1 MTRTTGRSR
10 VRATGIAAAAL
21 LLAACSAGTDG
32 QTEGQTE
39 GNRQTVATGADS
51 LNPDSSDEA
60 IMLHMLEVA
69 GGQGQT
75 DQIAAN
81 FPDIERER
89 AYRIQR
95 MRLDHSK
102 QSSEH
107 VGWKLAWTRQGEPG
121 DPLDPAVGHYMSDR
135 VYPEGEPVSTRFFTG
150 GVSNAEP
157 EIVFYL
163 KADLPGPVV
172 TEDELIAAI
181 DSVGVGLE
189 FVNWRL
195 KEPGTREHA
204 ILDNGIAVGVV
215 LGADRYPLD
224 SIDLNAQIGRIEVN
238 GATSEGPAT
247 SLMGE
252 GPLAAMLWAA
262 NELPKYGMHFKAGEF
277 VFSGTVC
284 LPLPVSAGDSATV
297 SFTDL
302 GSVSATF
309 VK

>member
-1 MTRTTGRSR
+1 MRRE
-10 VRATGIAAAAL
+10 VRLSICMLIGAGA
-21 LLAACSAGTDG
+21 LAACSTEAPDAGG
-32 QTEGQTE
+32 LSPE
-39 GNRQTVATGADS
+39 
-51 LNPDSSDEA
+51 SSDEA

-69 GGQGQT
+69 AGQGQT

-81 FPDIERER
+81 FPNIERER

-102 QSSEH
+102 AGAEH
-107 VGWKLAWTRQGEPG
+107 VGWKLAWTRQAEPG
-121 DPLDPAVGHYMSDR
+121 DVLDPAVGHYMSDR
-135 VYPEGEPVSTRFFTG
+135 VYSEDEPVPTEFFTNG
-150 GVSNAEP
+150 TTNAEP

-163 KADLPGPVV
+163 KDDLPGPVV
-172 TEDELIAAI
+172 TEEELIAAI

-195 KEPGTREHA
+195 TEPGTREHA

-215 LGADRYPLD
+215 LGAERYPLD
-224 SIDLNAQIGRIEVN
+224 AIDINAQMGRVEVN
-238 GATSEGPAT
+238 GTEVSEGPAT

-252 GPLAAMLWAA
+252 GPIAAMLWAA
-262 NELPKYGMHFKAGEF
+262 NELPKYGMQFEAGQF
-277 VFSGTVC
+277 VFSGTVTI
-284 LPLPVSAGDSATV
+284 PLPVSAGDSATV

-309 VK
+309 VE

>member
-1 MTRTTGRSR
+1 MTRTMRRTR
-10 VRATGIAAAAL
+10 VRAAGIVATTL
-21 LLAACSAGTDG
+21 LLAACAGGTDSDDPPVSA
-32 QTEGQTE
+32 
-39 GNRQTVATGADS
+39 NRSGLTPESG
-51 LNPDSSDEA
+51 DEA

-69 GGQGQT
+69 DGQGQT

-81 FPDIERER
+81 FAGIERDR
-89 AYRIQR
+89 AYRIQK
-95 MRLDHSK
+95 MRLEYSK
-102 QSSEH
+102 QSAQH
-107 VGWKLAWTRQGEPG
+107 VGWKLAWTRQAEPG
-121 DPLDPAVGHYMSDR
+121 EPLDPAVGHYMSDR
-135 VYPEGEPVSTRFFTG
+135 VHPEGEPVSTRNFTA

-163 KADLPGPVV
+163 KEDLPGPVV
-172 TEDELIAAI
+172 TEEQLIAAI

-195 KEPGTREHA
+195 TEPGTREHA

-215 LGADRYPLD
+215 LGAERHPLD

-238 GATSEGPAT
+238 GEISQGPAT

-262 NELPKYGMHFKAGEF
+262 NELPKYGMQFEAGQF
-277 VFSGTVC
+277 VFSGTVS
-284 LPLPVSAGDSATV
+284 LPLPVSAGDSATA

-309 VK
+309 VE

>member
-1 MTRTTGRSR
+1 MRQITRLSISI
-10 VRATGIAAAAL
+10 VAATG
-21 LLAACSAGTDG
+21 LLAACSADSGDAG
-32 QTEGQTE
+32 EA
-39 GNRQTVATGADS
+39 GNAGGLTAEA
-51 LNPDSSDEA
+51 SDQE
-60 IMLHMLEVA
+60 IMLHMLGVA
-69 GGQGQT
+69 DGQGQT
-75 DQIAAN
+75 DQIAGN

-102 QSSEH
+102 GGAEH
-107 VGWKLAWTRQGEPG
+107 VGWKLAWTRQAEPG
-121 DPLDPAVGHYMSDR
+121 AELDPAVGHYMSNR
-135 VYPEGEPVSTRFFTG
+135 VYSESEPVSTRYFTS

-157 EIVFYL
+157 EIVFYM
-163 KADLPGPVV
+163 KEDLPGPNV
-172 TEDELIAAI
+172 TEADLIAAI

-195 KEPGTREHA
+195 TEPGTREHA

-215 LGADRYPLD
+215 LGAERHSLD
-224 SIDLNAQIGRIEVN
+224 SIDLNAQVGRVEVN
-238 GATSEGPAT
+238 GTDVSEGPAT

-262 NELPKYGMHFKAGEF
+262 NELPKYGMQLEAGQF
-277 VFSGTVC
+277 VFSGTVTT
-284 LPLPVSAGDSATV
+284 PLPVSAGDSATV

-309 VK
+309 VE